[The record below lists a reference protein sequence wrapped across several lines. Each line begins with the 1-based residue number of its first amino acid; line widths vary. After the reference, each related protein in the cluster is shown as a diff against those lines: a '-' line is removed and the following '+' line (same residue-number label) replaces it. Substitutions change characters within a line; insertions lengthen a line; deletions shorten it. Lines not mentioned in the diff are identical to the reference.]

1 MQSFYP
7 QYSDPNFNYSE
18 KKEKSSMKSRIIQA
32 IVDVII
38 FKLYYWDIL
47 KAFKLITEIL
57 IGILISIQLLESLF

>member
-1 MQSFYP
+1 
-7 QYSDPNFNYSE
+7 
-18 KKEKSSMKSRIIQA
+18 MKSRIIQA